1 MEKRPRAVVCEMT
14 KRLPLVLGALFA
26 LGLSH
31 PVSAQEGP
39 IVVYNAQHETLAQEW
54 ATAFTEETGIPVII
68 RQGADLEVANQI
80 LQEGANSPAD
90 VFLTENSPGMVLV
103 DAAGLFEPLPQ
114 DILDQVPAQFQ
125 PQNGNWTGIAARS
138 TVFAYNNDA
147 LDEGDLPETMAA
159 LAEPEWQ
166 GRWAAS
172 PSGADFQA
180 IVAAYLALEGEKATL
195 DWLKGMQE
203 NAVIVRG
210 NRAALAAANNGEVD
224 GALIY
229 HYYWFGDQAGTKESS
244 GNTALHYF
252 GNQDPGAFVSISG
265 GGVLK
270 SSQHKD
276 EALAFLRFITSA
288 KGQDVLRDGASFEY
302 AVGVDHESNP
312 ALPPLSGLGAPEI
325 DPTQLDTV
333 KAAELMTESG
343 LL

>member
-1 MEKRPRAVVCEMT
+1 MVNRLQLVV
-14 KRLPLVLGALFA
+14 GALLA
-26 LGLSH
+26 LGFSH
-31 PVSAQEGP
+31 PLCAQEGP

-68 RQGADLEVANQI
+68 RQGSDLEVANQI

-90 VFLTENSPGMVLV
+90 VFLTENSPGMALV
-103 DAAGLFEPLPQ
+103 DKAGLFEPLPQ
-114 DILDQVPAQFQ
+114 DILDQVPAQFR
-125 PQNGNWTGIAARS
+125 PADGNWTGIAARS
-138 TVFAYNNDA
+138 TVFAYNKEKLDA
-147 LDEGDLPETMAA
+147 AELPKTMAE
-159 LAEPEWQ
+159 LAEPQWQ

-180 IVAAYLALEGEKATL
+180 IVAAYLALEGDEATL
-195 DWLKGMQE
+195 AWLKGMQA

-244 GNTALHYF
+244 GNVALHYF

-265 GGVLK
+265 GGVLA
-270 SSQHKD
+270 SSQHKE
-276 EALAFLRFITSA
+276 EALAFLRFVTS
-288 KGQDVLRDGASFEY
+288 KGQDVLRDGTSFEY
-302 AVGVDHESNP
+302 AVGVDHQSNP
-312 ALPPLSGLGAPEI
+312 ALPPLADLDAPEI

-333 KAAELMTESG
+333 QAAALMTEAG

>member
-1 MEKRPRAVVCEMT
+1 MT
-14 KRLPLVLGALFA
+14 NRLPVVLGALLT
-26 LGLSH
+26 LGIGL
-31 PVSAQEGP
+31 PVSAQENP

-68 RQGADLEVANQI
+68 RQGSDLEVANQI
-80 LQEGANSPAD
+80 LQEGTNSPAD

-103 DAAGLFEPLPQ
+103 DKAGLFEPLPQ
-114 DILDQVPAQFQ
+114 DILDQVPAQFR

-138 TVFAYNNDA
+138 TVFAYNA
-147 LDEGDLPETMAA
+147 EKLSETDLPKTMAA
-159 LAEPEWQ
+159 LAEPEWK

-180 IVAAYLALEGEKATL
+180 IVAAYLVLEGEDSTL

-244 GNTALHYF
+244 GNTKLHYF

-276 EALAFLRFITSA
+276 EALSFLRFITSA
-288 KGQDVLRDGASFEY
+288 TGPDVLRAGASFE
-302 AVGVDHESNP
+302 
-312 ALPPLSGLGAPEI
+312 
-325 DPTQLDTV
+325 
-333 KAAELMTESG
+333 
-343 LL
+343 

>member
-1 MEKRPRAVVCEMT
+1 MVN
-14 KRLPLVLGALFA
+14 RLQLVAGALLA
-26 LGLSH
+26 LGFSH
-31 PVSAQEGP
+31 PLSAQEGP

-68 RQGADLEVANQI
+68 RQGSDLEVANQI

-90 VFLTENSPGMVLV
+90 VFLTENSPGMALV
-103 DAAGLFEPLPQ
+103 DKAGLFEPLPQ
-114 DILDQVPAQFQ
+114 DILDQVPAQFR
-125 PQNGNWTGIAARS
+125 PADGNWTGIAARS
-138 TVFAYNNDA
+138 TVFAYNKEKLDA
-147 LDEGDLPETMAA
+147 AELPKTMAE

-180 IVAAYLALEGEKATL
+180 IVAAYLALEGDEATL
-195 DWLKGMQE
+195 AWLKGMQA

-244 GNTALHYF
+244 GNVALHYF

-265 GGVLK
+265 GGVLA
-270 SSQHKD
+270 SSQHKE
-276 EALAFLRFITSA
+276 EALAFLRFVTS
-288 KGQDVLRDGASFEY
+288 KGQDVLRDGTSFEY
-302 AVGVDHESNP
+302 AVGVDHQSNP
-312 ALPPLSGLGAPEI
+312 ALPPLADLDAPEI

-333 KAAELMTESG
+333 QAAALMTEAG

>member
-1 MEKRPRAVVCEMT
+1 MT
-14 KRLPLVLGALFA
+14 KRLSVLASALA
-26 LGLSH
+26 LGLSF
-31 PVSAQEGP
+31 SAQAQEGP
-39 IVVYNAQHETLAQEW
+39 ITVYNAQHETLAQEW

-103 DAAGLFEPLPQ
+103 DNAGLFEPLPQ
-114 DILDQVPAQFQ
+114 DILDQVPAQFR
-125 PQNGNWTGIAARS
+125 PADGKWTGIAARS
-138 TVFAYNNDA
+138 TVFAYNADA
-147 LDEGDLPETMAA
+147 LGEATLPKTMAE

-180 IVAAYLALEGEKATL
+180 IVAAYLALKGEEATL
-195 DWLKGMQE
+195 DWLKGMAE

-210 NRAALAAANNGEVD
+210 NRAALAAANNGEVE

-244 GNTALHYF
+244 DHTKLHYF
-252 GNQDPGAFVSISG
+252 GNEDPGAFVSISG
-265 GGVLK
+265 GGVLA
-270 SSQHKD
+270 SSEHKE

-288 KGQDVLRDGASFEY
+288 KGQDVLENGASFEY
-302 AVGVDHESNP
+302 AVGVGHASNA
-312 ALPPLSGLGAPEI
+312 ALPPLSDLDAPEI
-325 DPTQLDTV
+325 DPSELDTV
-333 KAAELMTESG
+333 KAAALMTEAG

>member
-1 MEKRPRAVVCEMT
+1 MT
-14 KRLPLVLGALFA
+14 DRLPLVLGTLLA
-26 LGLSH
+26 LGFSH
-31 PVSAQEGP
+31 PLSAQEGP

-68 RQGADLEVANQI
+68 RQGSDLEVANQI
-80 LQEGANSPAD
+80 LQEGTNSPAD

-103 DAAGLFEPLPQ
+103 DNAGLFEPLPP
-114 DILDQVPAQFQ
+114 DILDQVPAQFR
-125 PQNGNWTGIAARS
+125 PENGHWTGIAARS
-138 TVFAYNNDA
+138 TVFAYNTEK
-147 LDEGDLPETMAA
+147 LGEGDLPKTMAA

-180 IVAAYLALEGEKATL
+180 IVAAYLVLEGEEATL
-195 DWLKGMQE
+195 DWLTGMQE

-210 NRAALAAANNGEVD
+210 NRAALAAANNGEVH

-229 HYYWFGDQAGTKESS
+229 HYYWFGDQAGTKENS

-265 GGVLK
+265 GGVLA
-270 SSQHKD
+270 SSQHKE
-276 EALAFLRFITSA
+276 EALAFLKFITGS
-288 KGQDVLRDGASFEY
+288 KGQDVLRDGTSFEY
-302 AVGVDHESNP
+302 AVGVDHESNA
-312 ALPPLSGLGAPEI
+312 ALPPLSGLGAPEL

-333 KAAELMTESG
+333 RAAELMTEAG

>member
-1 MEKRPRAVVCEMT
+1 M
-14 KRLPLVLGALFA
+14 
-26 LGLSH
+26 
-31 PVSAQEGP
+31 
-39 IVVYNAQHETLAQEW
+39 VYNAQHETLAQEW
-54 ATAFTEETGIPVII
+54 ATAFTEETDIPVVI
-68 RQGADLEVANQI
+68 RQGSDLEVANQI

-103 DAAGLFEPLPQ
+103 DKANLFEPLPQ
-114 DILDQVPAQFQ
+114 DLLDQVPAQFR

-138 TVFAYNNDA
+138 TVFAYNA
-147 LDEGDLPETMAA
+147 EKLGEADLPKTMAE

-180 IVAAYLALEGEKATL
+180 IVAAYLVLEGPDATL
-195 DWLKGMQE
+195 DWLEGMHE

-229 HYYWFGDQAGTKESS
+229 HYSWFGDQAGTKESS
-244 GNTALHYF
+244 GNTKLHYF

-270 SSQHKD
+270 TSQHKD

-288 KGQDVLRDGASFEY
+288 KGQDVLRDGTSFEY
-302 AVGVDHESNP
+302 AVGISHESNP
-312 ALPPLSGLGAPEI
+312 ALPPLAELGAPAI
-325 DPTQLDTV
+325 DPTQLDTG
-333 KAAELMTESG
+333 KAAALMTEAG

>member
-1 MEKRPRAVVCEMT
+1 MIKILPRLA
-14 KRLPLVLGALFA
+14 PALFA
-26 LGLSH
+26 LATGF
-31 PVSAQEGP
+31 PAAAQEGP
-39 IVVYNAQHETLAQEW
+39 ITVYNAQHETLAQEW

-103 DAAGLFEPLPQ
+103 DNAGLFEPLPSE
-114 DILDQVPAQFQ
+114 ILEQVPAQFR

-138 TVFAYNNDA
+138 TVFAYNKDS
-147 LDEGDLPETMAA
+147 LSETDLPESMAA
-159 LAEPEWQ
+159 LADPAWQ

-180 IVAAYLALEGEKATL
+180 IVAANLALRGEDATL
-195 DWLKGMQE
+195 LWLKGMQQ

-265 GGVLK
+265 GGVLA
-270 SSQHKD
+270 SSQHKE

-288 KGQDVLRDGASFEY
+288 KGQDVLRNGTSFEY
-302 AVGVDHESNP
+302 AVGTDRASNP
-312 ALPPLSGLGAPEI
+312 ALPPLAELDAPKI
-325 DPTQLDTV
+325 DPSQLDTR
-333 KAAELMTESG
+333 KAAELMTEAG

>member
-1 MEKRPRAVVCEMT
+1 MT
-14 KRLPLVLGALFA
+14 KRLPVVLGALLA
-26 LGLSH
+26 LGVTL

-54 ATAFTEETGIPVII
+54 ATAFTEETGIPVVI
-68 RQGADLEVANQI
+68 RQGSDLEVANQI

-103 DAAGLFEPLPQ
+103 DKANLFEPLPQ
-114 DILDQVPAQFQ
+114 DILDQVPAQFR

-138 TVFAYNNDA
+138 TVFAYNTEK
-147 LDEGDLPETMAA
+147 LDEADLPKTMAE
-159 LAEPEWQ
+159 LAEPKWQ

-180 IVAAYLALEGEKATL
+180 IVAAYLVIEGPDATL
-195 DWLKGMQE
+195 DWLEGMLE

-244 GNTALHYF
+244 GNTKLHYF

-270 SSQHKD
+270 TSQHKD
-276 EALAFLRFITSA
+276 EALAFLRFITGA
-288 KGQDVLRDGASFEY
+288 KGQDVLRDGTSFEY
-302 AVGVDHESNP
+302 AVGTGRESNP
-312 ALPPLSGLGAPEI
+312 ALPPLAELGAPAI
-325 DPTQLDTV
+325 DPTQLDTG
-333 KAAELMTESG
+333 KAAALMTEAG